1 VAYPPRV
8 KLSLPIDAYCTGTF
22 SLRCTGTFSSRTIAA
37 QLDENVAFRVLA
49 GWHRSAGEWDLGCL
63 ALNLRR
69 MAAIGGRT

>member
-1 VAYPPRV
+1 MAYPPRV
-8 KLSLPIDAYCTGTF
+8 KLSLPIDAY
-22 SLRCTGTFSSRTIAA
+22 CTGTFSSRTIAA